1 MSERRLRQ
9 MKSIPTEKL
18 EEISEKLYSKME
30 KAVYDNI
37 ANAVKANSAEQIIT
51 KSYYILHVQQE
62 FRDYCKIIS
71 GSYFAE
77 KELCDI
83 CECVN
88 EFCAAVKGII
98 EDKGIRFIGE
108 ALENPAIAYI
118 NRRELNQAL

>member
-71 GSYFAE
+71 GSYLPKRSFA
-77 KELCDI
+77 I
-83 CECVN
+83 FANV
-88 EFCAAVKGII
+88 
-98 EDKGIRFIGE
+98 
-108 ALENPAIAYI
+108 
-118 NRRELNQAL
+118 